1 MVKNMEKNE
10 IRKKVLDIRNS
21 IPDELRGEKSVRI
34 AEMLC
39 GMPCFVGASSILIY
53 RHFRSEAETTLLME
67 RSWKAGK
74 RVFCP
79 RVNGKTMEFFLVR
92 TWEDFEQG
100 CYGIQEPKSECEAFK
115 EHPEEQALVII
126 PGAAFDRNRNR
137 IGYGGGFYDRYLA
150 KHPGLETVAV
160 CFEEQI
166 VEQIP
171 AGLYDIRPQRIITDQ
186 HCYE

>member
-1 MVKNMEKNE
+1 MEKKE
-10 IRKKVLDIRNS
+10 IRKKVLDRRDR
-21 IPDELRGEKSVRI
+21 IPEEQRREKSIRI
-34 AEMLC
+34 AKRLC
-39 GMPCFVGASSILIY
+39 GMPCFAGASSILIY

-67 RSWKAGK
+67 QAWKTGK
-74 RVFCP
+74 RVYCP
-79 RVNGKTMEFFLVR
+79 RVEGKTMEFFLVR

-100 CYGIQEPKSECEAFK
+100 CFGIEEPKSECPAF
-115 EHPEEQALVII
+115 EEDPQEQALVIL

-150 KHPGLETVAV
+150 NHPGLETAAV

-171 AGLYDIRPQRIITDQ
+171 AGPYDIRPRIIVTDQ